1 MLLDPVFPKV
11 CSADHLWSARSG
23 QVVRELQYKL
33 LDYANARY
41 LRTLTCSSLW
51 KRLKTTTRSSR
62 FSTFW
67 DCIDV
72 VVVVA
77 VTQLN
82 ECKLC
87 KTVFFSFFVVRS
99 RRMSRTKMFLND
111 YYTTNWL
118 SLHVSRFS
126 YLLRSLSSFSPLSFS
141 AYVTSLFYGPYA
153 KIKIQ
158 NLVGHR

>member
-41 LRTLTCSSLW
+41 FRTLTCSSLW

-87 KTVFFSFFVVRS
+87 KTVFSPF
-99 RRMSRTKMFLND
+99 
-111 YYTTNWL
+111 
-118 SLHVSRFS
+118 
-126 YLLRSLSSFSPLSFS
+126 LSSDPEGWVKQRCFWMIITQLIGCLCMFRDFHTFWDLFHAFRLYP
-141 AYVTSLFYGPYA
+141 SLLLWRHCFMVLTQ
-153 KIKIQ
+153 KVRFKT
-158 NLVGHR
+158 